1 MIESNA
7 RRLEA
12 TRVLPFKPL
21 ALDFAK
27 LVAERRADRVGAHV
41 RREATNRHADDI
53 QQRVTAE
60 NLRNERERIGK
71 ALQVGAVPAHILAP
85 VLRRILEGA
94 EDDTGEDLRLRTT
107 LLPTTHTKIQYDTA
121 TREIDRPHFDGLEAF
136 SDEEKKLLRAW
147 RKGAP
152 PRDME
157 ALFRVN
163 TKIQARN
170 AGFLRYQKHKR
181 DKAEAKATAAA
192 NGLQTVPK
200 AKPALPKPPPRPRV
214 PS

>member
-71 ALQVGAVPAHILAP
+71 ALQVGAVPAHLLAP
-85 VLRRILEGA
+85 VVRRILEGA

-121 TREIDRPHFDGLEAF
+121 TREIDRPHFEGLEQF

-163 TKIQARN
+163 TKIRARN
-170 AGFLRYQKHKR
+170 AGFIRLQKKKR
-181 DKAEAKATAAA
+181 ETAEAKATAAA
-192 NGLQTVPK
+192 KALPK
-200 AKPALPKPPPRPRV
+200 AKAALPKPPPRPRV
-214 PS
+214 PP